1 MISESVQDSKVINS
15 SIILNKVM
23 SLDQIEQEKTSCL
36 HLCYL
41 PSQYLD
47 LMLKEVKNIQDFS
60 NAVFWFILGRLVIVH
75 SIIEDYQ
82 KLIYSYSSFIEF

>member
-1 MISESVQDSKVINS
+1 MISESVQESKVINS
-15 SIILNKVM
+15 SIISNKVM

-47 LMLKEVKNIQDFS
+47 LMLKEVENIQDFS
-60 NAVFWFILGRLVIVH
+60 NAIFRFVLGRLFIFH
-75 SIIEDYQ
+75 SIIED
-82 KLIYSYSSFIEF
+82 F